1 MSGGDWKAFFKGVQD
16 GDIELVGYYLRMGI
30 DPNYQHPE
38 EMTSPL
44 LESIRKNH
52 IDIAKLL
59 LDNGADPSIRGVME
73 GKNPREVAEGLGNG
87 AALDLLAH
95 YE

>member
-1 MSGGDWKAFFKGVQD
+1 MFKGVQE

-44 LESIRKNH
+44 LESIRRNH
-52 IDIAKLL
+52 LDIAQLL
-59 LDNGADPSIRGVME
+59 LESGADSSIRGVLE
-73 GKNPREVAEGLGNG
+73 GQNPREVAEGMGNG
-87 AALDLLAH
+87 GALELLDQ